1 MNIFTKYGLITAVLV
16 LAACAPVEQ
25 KPVITAPPK
34 PEPTTLEI
42 IEIKPQAPI
51 SEEVVEEVPKEM
63 TEEVVEE
70 APEEVLEEIAEEIS
84 EAIKEPVA
92 QAQPAPAPLPDPY
105 DPAEL
110 IGASSASLAATLGRH
125 DHSFDN
131 SGMNVHHYRQ
141 DTCLMLVF
149 INDADEVTHIDL
161 RHNLVNQEVDI
172 TACHHAL
179 GARKAALP

>member
-51 SEEVVEEVPKEM
+51 SEEVP
-63 TEEVVEE
+63 
-70 APEEVLEEIAEEIS
+70 EEIAEEVAEEIG
-84 EAIKEPVA
+84 EAIEEPVA

-110 IGASSASLAATLGRH
+110 IGASSASLAATLGRY

-131 SGMNVHHYRQ
+131 SGINVHHYRQ

-161 RHNLVNQEVDI
+161 RHNLVNQKVDI
-172 TACHHAL
+172 TACHQAL